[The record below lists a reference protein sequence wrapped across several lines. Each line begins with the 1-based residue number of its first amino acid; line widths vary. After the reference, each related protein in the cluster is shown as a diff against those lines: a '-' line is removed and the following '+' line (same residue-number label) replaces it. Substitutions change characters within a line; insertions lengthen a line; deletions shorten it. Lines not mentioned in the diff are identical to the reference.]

1 MDLSQ
6 LIETRAD
13 EAKSVIEK
21 CIGVSGV
28 WASSELESKDLPG
41 YHGLL
46 WTRDFAIGG
55 IDGLLAVGREDV
67 AKKHME
73 EIAKRQETDGSH

>member
-46 WTRDFAIGG
+46 WTRDFAMTDLQERILKEFL
-55 IDGLLAVGREDV
+55 DMLL
-67 AKKHME
+67 
-73 EIAKRQETDGSH
+73 S